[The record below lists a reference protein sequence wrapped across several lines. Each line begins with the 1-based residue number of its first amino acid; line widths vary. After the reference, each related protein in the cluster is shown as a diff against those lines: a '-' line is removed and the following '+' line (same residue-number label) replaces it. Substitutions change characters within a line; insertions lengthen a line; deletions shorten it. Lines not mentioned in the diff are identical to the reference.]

1 MNQIEDIHNQNM
13 ELIFM
18 ELFYPQEK
26 NVWMNQKKY

>member
-13 ELIFM
+13 VLIWK
-18 ELFYPQEK
+18 ELFYLQEK